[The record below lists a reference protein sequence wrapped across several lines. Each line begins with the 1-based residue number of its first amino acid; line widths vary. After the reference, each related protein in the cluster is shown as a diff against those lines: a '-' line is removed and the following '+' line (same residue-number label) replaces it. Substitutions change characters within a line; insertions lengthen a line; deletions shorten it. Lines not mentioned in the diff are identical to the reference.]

1 MASRFSSSMRARISA
16 QVLFISPSWI
26 LGFTFARW
34 SRIRE
39 TSWCSGKTPW
49 ACRSLQSKLRSRAK
63 TVNCGSAILVLENG
77 DFAWEVCKID
87 IEGGEADF
95 FSNNDAWVD
104 RFPLIVIELH
114 DWLLPG
120 TGSSRNFLRA
130 IAGRNFDVVFRG
142 ENLFC
147 FNNDLLSK

>member
-1 MASRFSSSMRARISA
+1 M
-16 QVLFISPSWI
+16 
-26 LGFTFARW
+26 
-34 SRIRE
+34 
-39 TSWCSGKTPW
+39 
-49 ACRSLQSKLRSRAK
+49 
-63 TVNCGSAILVLENG
+63 
-77 DFAWEVCKID
+77 CKID
-87 IEGGEADF
+87 IEGGEADL